1 MKRKTSAYIL
11 FSAIALLAAACST
24 TRVLG
29 DGEYSLAGT
38 KVKVTNGTKD
48 FKESGL
54 AAYIKQKPNSNF
66 IFGWNPFVSVYNW
79 SNGKGKGWDK
89 FVQKLGVAPII
100 YDPELVDESVGNL
113 EKHLEYI
120 GFYGS
125 EVDPVIRVRKKKV
138 YVTYGI
144 TLGKRY
150 KIDSIAYRLPE
161 RGELAADFLA
171 DAANSTVKVGD
182 WLSESSLEAETV
194 RSTSV
199 LRNKGWFGF
208 NKNYFF
214 CEADTLGTLS
224 LIHI

>member
-1 MKRKTSAYIL
+1 MKRKTTAYIL
-11 FSAIALLAAACST
+11 IFTIALFATACST

-38 KVKVTNGTKD
+38 KVNVTNRTKD
-48 FKESGL
+48 FKEAGL

-100 YDPELVDESVGNL
+100 YDPELVDESVENL

-120 GFYGS
+120 GYYGS
-125 EVDPVIRVRKKKV
+125 KVDSKIQVRKKKV
-138 YVTYGI
+138 YVTYDI
-144 TLGKRY
+144 TLGERY
-150 KIDSIAYRLPE
+150 RIDSIAYRLPE

-171 DAANSTVKVGD
+171 DVSNSTVKVGD
-182 WLSESSLEAETV
+182 SHCTSHSLSP
-194 RSTSV
+194 
-199 LRNKGWFGF
+199 
-208 NKNYFF
+208 KNVDI
-214 CEADTLGTLS
+214 EKPINT
-224 LIHI
+224 